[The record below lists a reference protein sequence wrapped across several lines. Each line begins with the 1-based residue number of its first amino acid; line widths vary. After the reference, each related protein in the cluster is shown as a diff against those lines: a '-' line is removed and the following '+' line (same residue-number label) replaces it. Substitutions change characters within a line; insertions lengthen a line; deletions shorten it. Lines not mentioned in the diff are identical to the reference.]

1 MYIIFICLHRMDEIL
16 RDLRRLRREQV
27 TLNSY
32 PTHIKRHLIQYPE
45 SFPARLIATSLPM
58 EAKYIQSELK
68 RQLQGDQDVLDDVA
82 SGRKHLLETVRV
94 DTMQEYATEVNCRIV
109 AELLGN
115 DRSGE
120 EGEKEGMPAQT
131 DNANDEDDDE
141 GEVGGEYTPTTTTT
155 TTNTTTAMHTPPRV
169 SGTARGRSRHS
180 V

>member
-1 MYIIFICLHRMDEIL
+1 MDEIL
-16 RDLRRLRREQV
+16 RDLRRLRREQA

-32 PTHIKRHLIQYPE
+32 PTHIKRHLIQYPD

-94 DTMQEYATEVNCRIV
+94 DTMQEYATEVNRRIV
-109 AELLGN
+109 AELLGT
-115 DRSGE
+115 DRSGDVGE
-120 EGEKEGMPAQT
+120 NEGVPAQK
-131 DNANDEDDDE
+131 DNTNEDDDE
-141 GEVGGEYTPTTTTT
+141 GEGVGGYTPTTTATST
-155 TTNTTTAMHTPPRV
+155 VMRTPPRV
-169 SGTARGRSRHS
+169 AGSARGRSRHS

>member
-1 MYIIFICLHRMDEIL
+1 MDEIL
-16 RDLRRLRREQV
+16 RDLRRLRREQS

-32 PTHIKRHLIQYPE
+32 PTHIKRHLIRYPE

-94 DTMQEYATEVNCRIV
+94 DTMQEYATEVNRSIV
-109 AELLGN
+109 AELLGT
-115 DRSGE
+115 DRSGG
-120 EGEKEGMPAQT
+120 EGEKEGVPAQKT
-131 DNANDEDDDE
+131 GQADEEEDDDE
-141 GEVGGEYTPTTTTT
+141 GEVGEYTPTTTA
-155 TTNTTTAMHTPPRV
+155 TTTAAMRTPPRV
-169 SGTARGRSRHS
+169 TGSARGRSRHS

>member
-1 MYIIFICLHRMDEIL
+1 MDEIL
-16 RDLRRLRREQV
+16 RDLRRLRREQA
-27 TLNSY
+27 TLNSH

-94 DTMQEYATEVNCRIV
+94 DTMQEYATEVNRRIV
-109 AELLGN
+109 AELLGTY
-115 DRSGE
+115 RSGD
-120 EGEKEGMPAQT
+120 EGENEGVPAQK
-131 DNANDEDDDE
+131 DRANDEEDDDE
-141 GEVGGEYTPTTTTT
+141 DGEVGEYTPTTTTT
-155 TTNTTTAMHTPPRV
+155 TTVMRTPPRV
-169 SGTARGRSRHS
+169 AGTARGRSRHS